1 MDTDPLFA
9 LLEVMLNSFASNR
22 VKPGG
27 HSEDIFLDL
36 TEDEK
41 EELECSICY
50 NILKETREC
59 SNKHRFCYSCIFVWS
74 TSGNPINH
82 GRCPMCRADG
92 YYVRNKAVDEIINQK
107 RVKCSMENCNWTG
120 PLKELGS
127 HKHNIYTTPKKIKP
141 TQESVTEL
149 PSLNKQSRTSR
160 TSARTSQL
168 PNSSYRSTQKA
179 SQSSRQNGGSTRIN
193 AVSSTRS
200 TNNSNSPQRHRNLSN
215 RRSSR
220 LLSRGQISQDHV
232 LSESRHRGQSPEEEP
247 SVATP
252 RTPRPP
258 SSPRPANLPNQR
270 RRVTTLP
277 SLIQTDNNNNQSSP
291 NNDGDGDTI
300 RARVI
305 FTTPREG
312 SIPPRE
318 VQFVS
323 IRDRLVES
331 RNRLDNLMG
340 AFTVELERGRR
351 EISEFQEERERRRQ
365 EQLEEVRDLGR
376 RLGNVAT
383 ELRRLLNQRRL
394 RNTLDEL
401 VTADDDD
408 DDDD

>member
-9 LLEVMLNSFASNR
+9 LLEVMLSSFASNR

-82 GRCPMCRADG
+82 GRCPMCRVDG
-92 YYVRNKAVDEIINQK
+92 YYVRNKRVDELINQK
-107 RVKCSMENCNWTG
+107 QVKCSMENCNWTG

-127 HKHNIYTTPKKIKP
+127 HMHNIYTTPKKVKP
-141 TQESVTEL
+141 AQESVTEL
-149 PSLNKQSRTSR
+149 PSLNKQSRTPR
-160 TSARTSQL
+160 TSSRTSQL

-193 AVSSTRS
+193 AASSTRA
-200 TNNSNSPQRHRNLSN
+200 TNNSTSPQRHRNPPN
-215 RRSSR
+215 RRPSR

-232 LSESRHRGQSPEEEP
+232 LSESRHRDQSSVEES
-247 SVATP
+247 SVSTP

-258 SSPRPANLPNQR
+258 SAPRPSNLPNLR

-277 SLIQTDNNNNQSSP
+277 SLIQTDNNNNQSSS
-291 NNDGDGDTI
+291 NNDGDDDTI
-300 RARVI
+300 RAHVL
-305 FTTPREG
+305 FTPREE
-312 SIPPRE
+312 SRQPRE

-394 RNTLDEL
+394 RDTLDDM
-401 VTADDDD
+401 VTTDDDED
-408 DDDD
+408 NDY